1 MEGERSKIVGFDRMP
16 IFGGIAQPFAVLL
29 SLLMNWLH
37 GFFGNYGWSII
48 AITIIMRLVIWPV
61 TARGTR
67 AMKKMSKLAPMMQEI
82 KEKHKDNPQKCS
94 KRQ

>member
-37 GFFGNYGWSII
+37 GF
-48 AITIIMRLVIWPV
+48 LVTTV
-61 TARGTR
+61 G
-67 AMKKMSKLAPMMQEI
+67 Q
-82 KEKHKDNPQKCS
+82 
-94 KRQ
+94 